1 VGSSP
6 TRPTLR
12 GKLMTRK
19 ILLVRPNHTISN
31 RSLNQEI
38 TRMNEEMKTG
48 SVVVLPDGWRATV
61 VEVDVAQSSYLP
73 NDDKEWQ
80 LICEKRDQERKSI

>member
-1 VGSSP
+1 
-6 TRPTLR
+6 
-12 GKLMTRK
+12 MTRK

-61 VEVDVAQSSYLP
+61 IEVDVAQSSYLP

>member
-1 VGSSP
+1 
-6 TRPTLR
+6 
-12 GKLMTRK
+12 MTRK

-31 RSLNQEI
+31 RSLNQEV
-38 TRMNEEMKTG
+38 TRMNEEMKAG

-61 VEVDVAQSSYLP
+61 IEVDVAQSSYLP

-80 LICEKRDQERKSI
+80 LICEKRDQERKVQ

>member
-1 VGSSP
+1 
-6 TRPTLR
+6 
-12 GKLMTRK
+12 MARK

-31 RSLNQEI
+31 RSLNQEV
-38 TRMNEEMKTG
+38 TRMNQEMKHG

-61 VEVDVAQSSYLP
+61 VEVDVAATTYLP

-80 LICEKRDQERKSI
+80 LICEKRDQERKEYNQ

>member
-1 VGSSP
+1 
-6 TRPTLR
+6 
-12 GKLMTRK
+12 MTRK

-61 VEVDVAQSSYLP
+61 VEVNVAQSSYLP

>member
-1 VGSSP
+1 
-6 TRPTLR
+6 
-12 GKLMTRK
+12 
-19 ILLVRPNHTISN
+19 
-31 RSLNQEI
+31 
-38 TRMNEEMKTG
+38 MNEEMKVG

-80 LICEKRDQERKSI
+80 LICEKRDQERKSHH

>member
-1 VGSSP
+1 
-6 TRPTLR
+6 
-12 GKLMTRK
+12 MTRK

>member
-1 VGSSP
+1 
-6 TRPTLR
+6 
-12 GKLMTRK
+12 MTRK

-31 RSLNQEI
+31 RSLNQEV
-38 TRMNEEMKTG
+38 TRINQEMKHG

-61 VEVDVAQSSYLP
+61 VEVDVAATTYLP

-80 LICEKRDQERKSI
+80 LICEKRDQERKEYNQ

>member
-1 VGSSP
+1 
-6 TRPTLR
+6 
-12 GKLMTRK
+12 MTRK

-31 RSLNQEI
+31 RSLNQEV

-61 VEVDVAQSSYLP
+61 IEVDVAQSSYLP

-80 LICEKRDQERKSI
+80 LICEKQDQERKIQ

>member
-1 VGSSP
+1 
-6 TRPTLR
+6 
-12 GKLMTRK
+12 MTRK

-31 RSLNQEI
+31 RSLNQEVI
-38 TRMNEEMKTG
+38 RMNEEMKTG

-61 VEVDVAQSSYLP
+61 VEVDIAEATYLP

-80 LICEKRDQERKSI
+80 LICEKRDQERKNYNQ

>member
-1 VGSSP
+1 
-6 TRPTLR
+6 
-12 GKLMTRK
+12 MTRK

-31 RSLNQEI
+31 RSLNQEV
-38 TRMNEEMKTG
+38 TRMNEEMKAG

-61 VEVDVAQSSYLP
+61 IEVDVAQSSYLP

>member
-1 VGSSP
+1 
-6 TRPTLR
+6 
-12 GKLMTRK
+12 MARK

-38 TRMNEEMKTG
+38 TRMNEEMKHG

-61 VEVDVAQSSYLP
+61 VEVDVAENTLLP
-73 NDDKEWQ
+73 NYLVQCK
-80 LICEKRDQERKSI
+80 

>member
-1 VGSSP
+1 
-6 TRPTLR
+6 
-12 GKLMTRK
+12 MTRK

-31 RSLNQEI
+31 RSLNQEV
-38 TRMNEEMKTG
+38 TRMNEEMKAG

-61 VEVDVAQSSYLP
+61 IEVDVAQSSYLP

-80 LICEKRDQERKSI
+80 LICEKRDQERKSHH

>member
-1 VGSSP
+1 
-6 TRPTLR
+6 
-12 GKLMTRK
+12 MTRK

-31 RSLNQEI
+31 RSLNQEV
-38 TRMNEEMKTG
+38 TRMNEEMKAG

>member
-1 VGSSP
+1 
-6 TRPTLR
+6 
-12 GKLMTRK
+12 MTRK

-31 RSLNQEI
+31 RSLNQEV
-38 TRMNEEMKTG
+38 TRMNEEIKHG

-61 VEVDVAQSSYLP
+61 VEVDVAATTYLP

-80 LICEKRDQERKSI
+80 MICEKRDQERKNYNQ

>member
-1 VGSSP
+1 LGAWWNGIHG
-6 TRPTLR
+6 TL
-12 GKLMTRK
+12 KT

>member
-1 VGSSP
+1 
-6 TRPTLR
+6 
-12 GKLMTRK
+12 MARK
-19 ILLVRPNHTISN
+19 ILLVRPNHAINARTV
-31 RSLNQEI
+31 NQEI

-48 SVVVLPDGWRATV
+48 SVVILPDGWRATV

>member
-1 VGSSP
+1 
-6 TRPTLR
+6 
-12 GKLMTRK
+12 MTRK

-31 RSLNQEI
+31 RSLNQEV
-38 TRMNEEMKTG
+38 TRMNEEMKHG

-61 VEVDVAQSSYLP
+61 VEVDVAATTYLP

-80 LICEKRDQERKSI
+80 MICEKRDQERKNYNQ

>member
-1 VGSSP
+1 
-6 TRPTLR
+6 
-12 GKLMTRK
+12 MTRK

-31 RSLNQEI
+31 RSLNQEVI
-38 TRMNEEMKTG
+38 RMNEEMKTG

-80 LICEKRDQERKSI
+80 LICEKRDQERKVQ

>member
-1 VGSSP
+1 
-6 TRPTLR
+6 
-12 GKLMTRK
+12 MTRK

-31 RSLNQEI
+31 RSLNQEV
-38 TRMNEEMKTG
+38 TRMNEEMKAG

-61 VEVDVAQSSYLP
+61 IEVDVAQSSYLP

-80 LICEKRDQERKSI
+80 LICEKQDQERKIQ

>member
-1 VGSSP
+1 
-6 TRPTLR
+6 
-12 GKLMTRK
+12 MTRK

-31 RSLNQEI
+31 RSLNQEV

-61 VEVDVAQSSYLP
+61 VEVDVAATTYLP

-80 LICEKRDQERKSI
+80 LICEKRDQERKDYNQ

>member
-1 VGSSP
+1 
-6 TRPTLR
+6 
-12 GKLMTRK
+12 MTRK

-31 RSLNQEI
+31 RSLNQEV
-38 TRMNEEMKTG
+38 TRMNEEMKHG

-61 VEVDVAQSSYLP
+61 VEVDVAATTYLP

-80 LICEKRDQERKSI
+80 LICEKRDQERNSYNQ

>member
-1 VGSSP
+1 
-6 TRPTLR
+6 
-12 GKLMTRK
+12 MTRK

-38 TRMNEEMKTG
+38 TRMNEEMKAG

-61 VEVDVAQSSYLP
+61 IEVDVAQSSYLP

>member
-1 VGSSP
+1 
-6 TRPTLR
+6 
-12 GKLMTRK
+12 MTRK

-31 RSLNQEI
+31 RSLNQEV
-38 TRMNEEMKTG
+38 TRMNEEMKAG

-61 VEVDVAQSSYLP
+61 IEVDVAQSSYLP

-80 LICEKRDQERKSI
+80 LICEKPDQEQKSI